1 MVTMKR
7 IVLSLSGILLVM
19 ASYAQTGTVVNQ
31 WTLEE
36 CINYGWENNLTIRNS
51 ELNLLSN
58 EIGLKESKFAMLPSL
73 NAGGQVGKSF
83 GRTIDPVTNRFIS
96 SDFLS
101 GGISANTSITLSRG
115 GILRNSIKRNEINMQ
130 ASQFDLQKGKD
141 DIGLNIATNFLNVL
155 LNKEQLENAKF
166 QLRVTENQLERTIK
180 LVDAGSLPISN
191 KLDLESQKAS
201 NEVSL
206 VNAENGLNISL
217 LNLKQSMQMPADDI
231 LDIVAPEIEV
241 GDVSMGAQSPA
252 QIFQTALLVQPDVK
266 SVDLAVESGE
276 LGVKIA
282 KGSFYP
288 SLSLNGSI
296 STNYSDRATELLG
309 SRDVV
314 IPPTPIGVVQ
324 GTGQDVYSLGSTVS
338 VPITSDDYSVGSQFG
353 DNIGQSISINLNVPI
368 FARYSNSAN
377 LQRAQISKQ
386 RSEITAMNT
395 RNQLRQNSET
405 SYNNAVASLKSY
417 EATEKRVEALEES
430 FRSTEQRYNAGGV
443 DFVEYQ
449 VSSNNLF
456 AARTDLVQ
464 SKYEYIFRV
473 KILDFYLGNPITLD

>member
-1 MVTMKR
+1 
-7 IVLSLSGILLVM
+7 
-19 ASYAQTGTVVNQ
+19 
-31 WTLEE
+31 
-36 CINYGWENNLTIRNS
+36 
-51 ELNLLSN
+51 
-58 EIGLKESKFAMLPSL
+58 
-73 NAGGQVGKSF
+73 
-83 GRTIDPVTNRFIS
+83 
-96 SDFLS
+96 
-101 GGISANTSITLSRG
+101 
-115 GILRNSIKRNEINMQ
+115 
-130 ASQFDLQKGKD
+130 
-141 DIGLNIATNFLNVL
+141 
-155 LNKEQLENAKF
+155 
-166 QLRVTENQLERTIK
+166 
-180 LVDAGSLPISN
+180 
-191 KLDLESQKAS
+191 
-201 NEVSL
+201 
-206 VNAENGLNISL
+206 
-217 LNLKQSMQMPADDI
+217 MQMPADDI

-395 RNQLRQNSET
+395 RNQLRQNIET